1 MYRRTPDVVESWL
14 EWAGYG
20 LGYSEEEAH
29 PVDEQAARA
38 APAAKPA
45 PAVRPAPV
53 VRPVLAAPVAL
64 RPADPVAPPLRVG
77 RDQRFQVWYDLGEG
91 LVERW
96 DQWKAGWL
104 VSMAR
109 RWQTWTDDFRVHA
122 GELRGLTDRSRA
134 QGRQLWSTWHS
145 RVSAWRQRR
154 SEPQPERQPES
165 GRVLLPIQLPIQ
177 RDRNWKVL
185 QRVSLDERQRSGV
198 DGQSPVIDSSED
210 TRTSQV
216 FADVWS
222 ISETARVDAQ
232 DTQEALAETEVE
244 APAPVEAEEEAPPA
258 PEETEAA
265 APAVERLRRMLESEE
280 TVDAVSD
287 DSTPQ
292 STDSAP
298 LST

>member
-1 MYRRTPDVVESWL
+1 MYRRTPDVVESLL
-14 EWAGYG
+14 EWVGYG

-45 PAVRPAPV
+45 PAVRP
-53 VRPVLAAPVAL
+53 VLAARVAL
-64 RPADPVAPPLRVG
+64 RPADPGAPPLRVG
-77 RDQRFQVWYDLGEG
+77 RDQRFQVWRDLGEG
-91 LVERW
+91 LVARW
-96 DQWKAGWL
+96 DLWKARAV
-104 VSMAR
+104 VSMAG
-109 RWQTWTDDFRVHA
+109 RWQTWTDDFRVYA
-122 GELRGLTDRSRA
+122 GELRGLTDRSRS
-134 QGRQLWSTWHS
+134 QWRQLWSTWHS
-145 RVSAWRQRR
+145 RVSTWRQRR
-154 SEPQPERQPES
+154 SEPQPERQPEN
-165 GRVLLPIQLPIQ
+165 GRVLLPIQ

-222 ISETARVDAQ
+222 IGETALVDTE
-232 DTQEALAETEVE
+232 DTQDAREEIEAE
-244 APAPVEAEEEAPPA
+244 APAVEAEEE
-258 PEETEAA
+258 
-265 APAVERLRRMLESEE
+265 APAVERLRRMLESEQAVE
-280 TVDAVSD
+280 AVSD

>member
-1 MYRRTPDVVESWL
+1 MYRRTPDVVESLL

-20 LGYSEEEAH
+20 LGYSEEEAL

-45 PAVRPAPV
+45 PAVRPAPAV
-53 VRPVLAAPVAL
+53 GAP
-64 RPADPVAPPLRVG
+64 RLRVG
-77 RDQRFQVWYDLGEG
+77 RDQRFQVWRDLGEG

-96 DQWKAGWL
+96 DLWKARGV
-104 VSMAR
+104 VSMAG
-109 RWQTWTDDFRVHA
+109 RWQTWTDDLRAHA
-122 GELRGLTDRSRA
+122 GELRGLTDRSRS
-134 QGRQLWSTWHS
+134 QWRQLWSTWHS
-145 RVSAWRQRR
+145 RVSTWRQRR
-154 SEPQPERQPES
+154 SEPQPERQLES
-165 GRVLLPIQLPIQ
+165 GRVLLPIQ

-185 QRVSLDERQRSGV
+185 QRASLDERQRSGV

-210 TRTSQV
+210 THTSQV

-222 ISETARVDAQ
+222 IGETALVDTE
-232 DTQEALAETEVE
+232 DTQDAREEIEAE
-244 APAPVEAEEEAPPA
+244 APAPVEAEEEAPP
-258 PEETEAA
+258 T
-265 APAVERLRRMLESEE
+265 VERLRRMLESEQAVE
-280 TVDAVSD
+280 AVSD